1 MTILLENISP
11 DPNTPTIRSGHKAY
25 YGIVKQS
32 NKPIVC
38 KKNKHD
44 KSLNSKF
51 EVAFSAIAKLFL
63 APGTTANY
71 ELVTTSLSGI
81 PEVYGVASENL
92 ASSLQLFNQ
101 DSTSTDIVSE
111 KYFYNPATITESGA
125 LQKIKCASAQDLMD
139 NKIIGLFDQHKNN
152 LIPLLLRMKNTN
164 QLTFNMRS
172 LASVLSTSYTLEED
186 DFHKGNFG
194 FYIIDKN
201 GKAEVNFIKID
212 HDLMLSDSI
221 MSREGGRIA
230 NILYNEHSFD
240 ITMQDII
247 RFPDIKNS
255 GNHYWPSRHAIFT
268 DYTSSKAYTRKE
280 NKAIAQLKTD
290 PDFIKAKWFELYKH
304 ILISPQAIEN
314 AAREGFND
322 TDPNDIAYVHIIT
335 QAVVARQARLRA
347 ALVSIP
353 EFCQFV
359 RDMDD
364 QTAQLLLNE
373 IDPNHEDLQY
383 LQTENLRYKTILL
396 ENKLFLENTKNTPLH
411 TAILLGNYRFDE
423 SYRDFSRYLN
433 VKNSED
439 KTPLDLALESY
450 IKYQQSN
457 IQVSPYNPGNDQV
470 QIIQHLIKHGAKA
483 SKYTPN
489 CAVFKETSFA
499 KQTFYANTPYYA
511 ESQKITTA
519 NDLIDMFLKLS
530 NDSHYTLKRKKQLT
544 VACLNAFI
552 RCNKINP
559 NPAFNLID
567 ELKAFKSALN
577 GRKSNLASNPALQY
591 LCQLRS
597 RLWIVRRIRGLLGGS
612 STKVRC
618 NDIIDKAIQNLEQ
631 DPNYFFNLPQPKNH
645 PAQDPVSP
653 NNKKNPDQILPDQ
666 EQETDNLSNLPF

>member
-1 MTILLENISP
+1 MTILLDQIIA
-11 DPNTPTIRSGHKAY
+11 DKKAPTIRSGHKAY
-25 YGIVKQS
+25 YGTVKQS

-71 ELVTTSLSGI
+71 ELVTTSASGV

-101 DSTSTDIVSE
+101 EPTNTDIISD
-111 KYFYNPATITESGA
+111 KYFYNPANITEFGP
-125 LQKIKCASAQDLMD
+125 LQKIKCVSAQELIDK
-139 NKIIGLFDQHKNN
+139 KIIGLFDQYKNN
-152 LIPLLLRMKNTN
+152 LIPLLLRMKSNN
-164 QLTFNMRS
+164 QLTFNMQS

-201 GKAEVNFIKID
+201 GKPEVNFIKID

-221 MSREGGRIA
+221 MSREGGRIS

-255 GNHYWPSRHAIFT
+255 GNHYWPSKYAIFT

-304 ILISPQAIEN
+304 ILISPQAIEE
-314 AAREGFND
+314 AASEGFND
-322 TDPNDIAYVHIIT
+322 TDPNDIAYTHIIT

-359 RDMDD
+359 HDMDD
-364 QTAQLLLNE
+364 QIAQDLLNE
-373 IDPNHEDLQY
+373 IDPNHNDSQY
-383 LQTENLRYKTILL
+383 LKTEHLRYKTIIL
-396 ENKLFLENTKNTPLH
+396 ENELFLRSTKNTPLH

-433 VKNSED
+433 VKNLEN
-439 KTPLDLALESY
+439 KTPLDLAFERY
-450 IKYQQSN
+450 IKFQQSN
-457 IQVSPYNPGNDQV
+457 IPVSPYDPGNDPI
-470 QIIQHLIKHGAKA
+470 QIIQHLIKRGAKT
-483 SKYTPN
+483 SLFTPN
-489 CAVFKETSFA
+489 CEVFKKTPLA
-499 KQTFYANTPYYA
+499 KQAFYANTSYYA
-511 ESQKITTA
+511 ESEKITTA
-519 NDLIDMFLKLS
+519 SGLIDMFLKIS

-544 VACLNAFI
+544 VACLRKFI
-552 RCNKINP
+552 QSNQANP
-559 NPAFNLID
+559 NPDSNLID
-567 ELKAFKSALN
+567 ELNAFKSALN

-612 STKVRC
+612 STKVTC
-618 NDIIDKAIQNLEQ
+618 NDIIDKAIHNLEQ
-631 DPNYFFNLPQPKNH
+631 NTIYFVNLLQPINKF
-645 PAQDPVSP
+645 AQDPTS
-653 NNKKNPDQILPDQ
+653 KKNSDQILPDQ
-666 EQETDNLSNLPF
+666 DQETDNSSYTPF